1 MSSLLCL
8 YLVSILYLSLANP
21 FARLWS
27 HSIRQSLY
35 EQEVEDVNSL
45 HRIGNHLA
53 RRLIVMPLTDI
64 FKANSVDPMYGKVH
78 YGDKCSLP
86 SSIGKIIFD
95 QRYEVPWLFEIKPVK
110 RKSKLAPSVAIS
122 NGSPGEDDEI
132 AKPYYRRGK
141 IDSSYISPLDF
152 RAPENYIFL
161 PKWLMNDLNLQPY
174 DAVDVSFV
182 RIRLADLVVLQPLSL
197 SWDALIEEIGDP
209 KSLLEHEVNKYS
221 SLTAG
226 STIYI
231 EMKGKEYA
239 LYVKETRAEGGV
251 AVKAV
256 RIQDSDVRAD
266 IDRTVLDQLIDRQ
279 EDQKKKVQ

>member
-1 MSSLLCL
+1 MCLFLISS
-8 YLVSILYLSLANP
+8 LYLSLANP
-21 FARLWS
+21 FARLWG

-35 EQEVEDVNSL
+35 EQEVEDVNAV

-53 RRLIVMPLTDI
+53 RRLIVMPLTDV

-95 QRYEVPWLFEIKPVK
+95 KRYEVPWLFEIKPVK
-110 RKSKLAPSVAIS
+110 QKSKLAPSTDIRDLVS
-122 NGSPGEDDEI
+122 GEGDDI
-132 AKPYYRRGK
+132 TDNFFRRGK
-141 IDSSYISPLDF
+141 IDVAYISPLDF

-197 SWDALIEEIGDP
+197 SWDTLIEEIGDP

-256 RIQDSDVRAD
+256 RIQDSDVRTD
-266 IDRTVLDQLIDRQ
+266 IDRTVLDQLADRQ
-279 EDQKKKVQ
+279 ENLTKKAK